1 MALGLIEGH
10 EHGWVSR
17 EVKQRRDEPP
27 EVQYVLHN
35 PKRHHPQRTVTDA
48 LLINPP
54 EDLPHLDAVM
64 SHPFLNASGDR
75 LVTAEGCH
83 PEERVYLQNK
93 HPFAPV
99 SIDQAIADLDDLFCD
114 FPFANPAADR
124 TNLYAAIVTRICRRS
139 YAIAPMF
146 RFDKPKS
153 GAGATLPVGL
163 VACSPPA
170 RLPNGSPTATARWW
184 SSRNGWRPRAATVAA
199 WCFWTTSPA
208 P

>member
-10 EHGWVSR
+10 EHGRVSR
-17 EVKQRRDEPP
+17 DVKPRRDEPP

-35 PKRHHPQRTVTDA
+35 PKRRHPQRTVTDA
-48 LLINPP
+48 LFINPP

-99 SIDQAIADLDDLFCD
+99 SIRPSRTWTTCSATSPSPIRRPTGPTSTRPSSRDLPPVL
-114 FPFANPAADR
+114 
-124 TNLYAAIVTRICRRS
+124 LHG
-139 YAIAPMF
+139 PMF
-146 RFDKPKS
+146 RFDKPKF

-163 VACSPPA
+163 VSLLTAGKAPGRVTYCHGEMVEFEKRVAATCRDGTSAVLLDNPPA
-170 RLPNGSPTATARWW
+170 P
-184 SSRNGWRPRAATVAA
+184 
-199 WCFWTTSPA
+199 
-208 P
+208 